1 MDFCLSLAF
10 AFFSS
15 VFCHMSIQ
23 PFSPRWVSIST
34 SATNQMPFSRL
45 MELCNFR
52 ALYDI
57 AKSLEFKSICSIEMF
72 VCICKRIA
80 DVSKWRTGGW
90 KSLLSISYY
99 IALHTCKYNNTELKK
114 RNGKNRKMFGCA
126 ARTGCSVRV
135 IAVVLFELGAF
146 KQPTYHIHT
155 YPLPCHAIACLAN
168 RFKLRFLELH
178 VLKCAQTQNIRTRL
192 CRRRFQ
198 TCVLFRF
205 SFSLCVVIATAR
217 LPFFI
222 LCFFSASPVFRS
234 NSRRKQKK
242 CRHLQQ
248 TQAAT
253 NDGTAGKRNPCRWRS
268 RIRRKK
274 RDFFKT
280 VNNLVY
286 ARGYIVYGIC
296 NERHSKKSYS
306 PSKLQIHI
314 FSLLQIVFGFIMP
327 NTK

>member
-1 MDFCLSLAF
+1 MCTNTKHSYTIMSEALSDLCIIPILVFVVCCNRHSAF
-10 AFFSS
+10 AVFHFMFFFCFSS
-15 VFCHMSIQ
+15 
-23 PFSPRWVSIST
+23 
-34 SATNQMPFSRL
+34 
-45 MELCNFR
+45 
-52 ALYDI
+52 
-57 AKSLEFKSICSIEMF
+57 
-72 VCICKRIA
+72 
-80 DVSKWRTGGW
+80 
-90 KSLLSISYY
+90 
-99 IALHTCKYNNTELKK
+99 
-114 RNGKNRKMFGCA
+114 
-126 ARTGCSVRV
+126 
-135 IAVVLFELGAF
+135 
-146 KQPTYHIHT
+146 
-155 YPLPCHAIACLAN
+155 
-168 RFKLRFLELH
+168 
-178 VLKCAQTQNIRTRL
+178 
-192 CRRRFQ
+192 
-198 TCVLFRF
+198 F
-205 SFSLCVVIATAR
+205 SFEFEAKA
-217 LPFFI
+217 
-222 LCFFSASPVFRS
+222 
-234 NSRRKQKK
+234 KKK